1 MPHANPGEKHVFFC
15 YFFHF
20 CNFFVLKYGKFQTQN
35 INFNISKTNKSM
47 ITIRKKISVE
57 VVPLEFM
64 FADETL

>member
-15 YFFHF
+15 KFFHF
-20 CNFFVLKYGKFQTQN
+20 WDCFVLKYEKFQTQN
-35 INFNISKTNKSM
+35 INCDISKTNKSM
-47 ITIRKKISVE
+47 ITIEKKFSVE

>member
-15 YFFHF
+15 NFFHF

-47 ITIRKKISVE
+47 ITIGKKISVE